1 MFLLCDLLQPMEHER
16 NNHMQVP
23 AGEPAHEEALQ
34 ALMCLGSS
42 KPSLEDH
49 LEVVSGPEWDS

>member
-49 LEVVSGPEWDS
+49 LEVVSGPE